1 MLAIVIATAGTARGD
16 DWTVTV
22 DGDCADAEAFRA
34 RAETQRVGDG
44 VVDGVAIHVALTP
57 VAAPIDGPADRAPS
71 DGPADR
77 EAPAAWHVRVDVAT
91 TGGAVV
97 TRELD
102 GASCA
107 AVNDAA
113 ILIVAQLLD
122 GIAAP
127 APPPPVGPP
136 RTFARIPDEPVPAPS
151 LAEPV
156 SIRLAAAIGG
166 DVGMLPAATAGG
178 RLALEVG
185 WWRVVASL
193 GVTRW
198 RAVTE
203 LDDRGQGLTASAW
216 QMVAAVRFRLARRI
230 ELGPQIEIGQLDGR
244 GRGVDTE
251 LSAAGAWQAIGGVAR
266 GRLWARGGL
275 EVALQFEVLAP
286 LGAPTFV
293 LDGEPR
299 YRPDIAVRGMVTLAW
314 TLFDGNRGIWP

>member
-1 MLAIVIATAGTARGD
+1 
-16 DWTVTV
+16 
-22 DGDCADAEAFRA
+22 
-34 RAETQRVGDG
+34 
-44 VVDGVAIHVALTP
+44 
-57 VAAPIDGPADRAPS
+57 
-71 DGPADR
+71 
-77 EAPAAWHVRVDVAT
+77 
-91 TGGAVV
+91 V

-122 GIAAP
+122 GVSR
-127 APPPPVGPP
+127 PPPPPSPLRRAMTRVPG
-136 RTFARIPDEPVPAPS
+136 ADEPVHAPS

-156 SIRLAAAIGG
+156 SIRIAATIGG
-166 DVGMLPAATAGG
+166 DVGTLPGATVGG
-178 RLALEVG
+178 RLALDVG
-185 WWRVVASL
+185 WWRAVASL

-203 LDDRGQGLTASAW
+203 LDDRGEGLTASAW
-216 QMVAAVRFRLARRI
+216 QVALAVRLRITRGI

-251 LSAAGAWQAIGGVAR
+251 LSAAGAWQALGGVAR
-266 GRLWARGGL
+266 SQLWARHGL

-299 YRPDIAVRGMVTLAW
+299 YRPDVAVRGMVTLAW
-314 TLFDGNRGIWP
+314 TLFDGKRGIWP